1 MTELKVDTVVDL
13 AGTGKPNF
21 STGVTMNG
29 AALSSLN
36 LGEYTASSSEPG
48 SPYNGSVWWDT
59 TNEKIFIYI
68 DDEWKETI
76 GIAATVWYGDRAIV
90 HAGERSG
97 SSSNTID
104 YFDITTTGNASDF
117 GDSTSATAQGT
128 AAGANNRTI
137 FKLGL
142 GSYTNTLEYVTPS
155 TLGNCTDFGDTIQAG
170 RDNSAVA
177 DGTYMLIH
185 GGNFVNNYG
194 KIDYVTIATTGNA
207 SAFGDCTV
215 SPEGTT
221 SAGDA
226 TRAVH
231 KMEHGASN
239 KTSVNQTIEY
249 TTMATPGNATDFGD
263 DSTMHTFCA
272 AASGD
277 GKFIVMGGKTYDT
290 GSFLNTMSYVTIQTT
305 GNASDRGDLSYSPDY
320 FDATSNYSRG
330 VAMGGRIS
338 GSSEVNT
345 ISYWS
350 FSTTGNASDFGDL
363 AGTSMALMAGSGSP
377 S

>member
-21 STGVTMNG
+21 STGVTLNS
-29 AALSSLN
+29 AALSTLN
-36 LGEYTASSSEPG
+36 LGQYTASSSEPS
-48 SPYNGSVWWDT
+48 SPENGSIWWDT

-68 DDEWKETI
+68 AGEWKETV
-76 GIAATVWYGDRAIV
+76 GIAPTVWYGDRALV
-90 HAGERSG
+90 HRGEVSDT
-97 SSSNTID
+97 SSNIID

-117 GDSTSATAQGT
+117 GDTTSATTQACC
-128 AAGANNRTI
+128 AGANNRTI
-137 FKLGL
+137 FKLGM
-142 GSYTNTLEYVTPS
+142 GSYTTTLEYVTPS
-155 TLGNCTDFGDTIQAG
+155 TLGNCTDFGDTTQGG

-177 DGTYMLIH
+177 DGTYMLVH

-194 KIDYVTIATTGNA
+194 KIEYVTIATTGNA

-305 GNASDRGDLSYSPDY
+305 GNASDWGDLSYSPDY